1 MFPFSTLDGMF
12 FESRCIYCSVID
24 FWHDSEYASD
34 EYTNVFVMIS
44 KLSMDEKL

>member
-1 MFPFSTLDGMF
+1 MFSFSTLDGIF

-34 EYTNVFVMIS
+34 TNVFVMIS